1 MSPFARHYKALAWA
15 ASQRRQ
21 SARRATAAGLT
32 HFACRVQDMR
42 QTGSGRGTMARDI
55 QIAVDAGVIRVT
67 YRGDVEYEATTQMLR
82 VLSDNPNVR
91 LLFTLVDGNYPAEEQ
106 ANRLVRADGHQLIP
120 VLDAILS
127 VLPVDDFVPEALF
140 RASVKGD
147 PALAD
152 PVHRE
157 MEAICARRAPGHK
170 VVALAGADF
179 YARVRS
185 AHAIV
190 ATSEP
195 RLYANIIIRKG
206 VIYPP
211 EDKKP

>member
-1 MSPFARHYKALAWA
+1 MAG
-15 ASQRRQ
+15 RRP
-21 SARRATAAGLT
+21 RRA
-32 HFACRVQDMR
+32 
-42 QTGSGRGTMARDI
+42 S
-55 QIAVDAGVIRVT
+55 
-67 YRGDVEYEATTQMLR
+67 
-82 VLSDNPNVR
+82 S
-91 LLFTLVDGNYPAEEQ
+91 LFT
-106 ANRLVRADGHQLIP
+106 RLIRADGHHIVP
-120 VLDAILS
+120 VLDAVLS

-147 PALAD
+147 PSLAD

-157 MEAICARRAPGHK
+157 MEAICAKRAPGRK

-179 YARVRS
+179 YARVKS

-211 EDKKP
+211 ETKKP

>member
-1 MSPFARHYKALAWA
+1 MLKGIDPRLNADVLYAL
-15 ASQRRQ
+15 
-21 SARRATAAGLT
+21 RAMG
-32 HFACRVQDMR
+32 HGDE
-42 QTGSGRGTMARDI
+42 
-55 QIAVDAGVIRVT
+55 IA
-67 YRGDVEYEATTQMLR
+67 
-82 VLSDNPNVR
+82 
-91 LLFTLVDGNYPAEEQ
+91 LVDGNYPAEEQ
-106 ANRLVRADGHQLIP
+106 ANRLVRADGHPLIP

-140 RASVKGD
+140 RASVRGD
-147 PALAD
+147 PSVAD

-157 MEAICARRAPGHK
+157 IEAICTKRAPGRK

-179 YARVRS
+179 YARVKS

-211 EDKKP
+211 ETRKP

>member
-82 VLSDNPNVR
+82 EVGRLAPQRQGDR
-91 LLFTLVDGNYPAEEQ
+91 LLFDIRQ
-106 ANRLVRADGHQLIP
+106 ANYRDYHLGALRHSEEGPSLGIDHGFRIAFLGAPDHPLLGYLEAV
-120 VLDAILS
+120 S
-127 VLPVDDFVPEALF
+127 VNRGYWAKAFTDEAQAEGWL
-140 RASVKGD
+140 
-147 PALAD
+147 
-152 PVHRE
+152 
-157 MEAICARRAPGHK
+157 
-170 VVALAGADF
+170 
-179 YARVRS
+179 RS
-185 AHAIV
+185 A
-190 ATSEP
+190 T
-195 RLYANIIIRKG
+195 
-206 VIYPP
+206 
-211 EDKKP
+211 

>member
-1 MSPFARHYKALAWA
+1 MLIGIPALLGPELLATL
-15 ASQRRQ
+15 
-21 SARRATAAGLT
+21 RAMG
-32 HFACRVQDMR
+32 HGDE
-42 QTGSGRGTMARDI
+42 
-55 QIAVDAGVIRVT
+55 IA
-67 YRGDVEYEATTQMLR
+67 
-82 VLSDNPNVR
+82 
-91 LLFTLVDGNYPAEEQ
+91 LVDGNYPAEEQ
-106 ANRLVRADGHQLIP
+106 ANRLIRADGHHLIP

-127 VLPVDDFVPEALF
+127 VLPVDDVVPEALF
-140 RASVKGD
+140 RASVRGD
-147 PALAD
+147 PTLAD

-157 MEAICARRAPGHK
+157 IEALCARRAPGRK

-211 EDKKP
+211 ESPKT